1 MARRPIVLLT
11 PDLDTRTT
19 HRGPIGY
26 VQVQRYY
33 TDRIVDEGGVP
44 LLPPPLHHLRDADTV
59 LDQLIALADALV
71 ISGGG
76 HDVDP
81 SHYGEERIP
90 ECGPALP
97 ERTDFEFA
105 LLKRAERKG
114 LPVLGICGGMQLMNV
129 ARGGT
134 LFQALE
140 VQRKDSLGHT
150 MKGEKTRTSHDV
162 DIVGG
167 TRLASIVGDGAA
179 CTIGVNSTH
188 HQAVKDTGRGL
199 IVSARAK
206 DGLVEGIEDP
216 VLPFYVG
223 VQWHPEAVDQGAH
236 RAIYRALLSAAATR
250 IGNTR

>member
-44 LLPPPLHHLRDADTV
+44 LLAPPVHHLHDADGV

-81 SHYGEERIP
+81 SHYGEARIA

-105 LLKRAERKG
+105 LLRRAEHKG

-140 VQRKDSLGHT
+140 VQRKDNLGH
-150 MKGEKTRTSHDV
+150 MMQGPKTRTSHDV
-162 DIVGG
+162 DVVAG
-167 TRLASIVGDGAA
+167 TRLAAILGDGGA

-188 HQAVKDTGRGL
+188 HQAVKDAGRGL
-199 IVSARAK
+199 VVSARAK
-206 DGLVEGIEDP
+206 DGVVEGIEDP
-216 VLPFYVG
+216 AHDFYVG
-223 VQWHPEAVDQGAH
+223 VQWHPEAVDDVAH
-236 RAIYRALLSAAATR
+236 RAIYRALLSAAAER